1 MVCCVICVVFQTE
14 DLRKK
19 PLHVTRYGT
28 GLCRNAIEVNF
39 AAKNRRMMKA
49 ALKRS
54 YCNKQ
59 TTLPPPH
66 LQSGG
71 QQYNKTK
78 SNKTTD
84 HYKRVAIV
92 HPPPSTP
99 SPSAPP
105 SVYAPPPS

>member
-39 AAKNRRMMKA
+39 AAINRRMMKA

-59 TTLPPPH
+59 TTLLPPH

-92 HPPPSTP
+92 HPPPSPACP
-99 SPSAPP
+99 SIAFG
-105 SVYAPPPS
+105 VFQYLL

>member
-1 MVCCVICVVFQTE
+1 
-14 DLRKK
+14 
-19 PLHVTRYGT
+19 
-28 GLCRNAIEVNF
+28 
-39 AAKNRRMMKA
+39 MMKA

-59 TTLPPPH
+59 TTLLPPH

-84 HYKRVAIV
+84 RYKRVAIV
-92 HPPPSTP
+92 RPPPSP
-99 SPSAPP
+99 RL
-105 SVYAPPPS
+105 